1 MPLMRRL
8 AINTPPSHCG
18 GVLAAEQVHC
28 ELAGMR
34 SAVKTL
40 PLTAKFKFSTIA
52 CDRLCS
58 KAACVVASRLA
69 VVRVPPNKLP
79 DGSDLVIK
87 PPVEGRFPVSLRV
100 PFTPETVPVTDV
112 ARPLKVMTAGVC
124 ISLLRSCICAVVC
137 HTSRLA
143 AIDSKPIDSR
153 KNNPRLFCLFDV
165 VELLKFFMEV
175 FLKFNFFLP
184 YR

>member
-1 MPLMRRL
+1 MITCPPLVKATVWLIPLIGIKVPLMRRL

-79 DGSDLVIK
+79 DGSDLKIK

-112 ARPLKVMTAGVC
+112 ARPLKVMTAGVGVGVGFPVPQEMPDSAPEK
-124 ISLLRSCICAVVC
+124 I
-137 HTSRLA
+137 TSA
-143 AIDSKPIDSR
+143 TPGIIT
-153 KNNPRLFCLFDV
+153 
-165 VELLKFFMEV
+165 
-175 FLKFNFFLP
+175 
-184 YR
+184 